1 MNKQTIEFAV
11 QRTDNIVTRIG
22 RSYISHPEIK
32 FSGGHIKW
40 YEDKPNQQCSNK
52 NEWVAFAVVVFCTSN
67 WFKLCLYNKETI
79 QSNQWING
87 LVKAQIVIV

>member
-11 QRTDNIVTRIG
+11 QKTNNIVTRIG

-40 YEDKPNQQCSNK
+40 YEDKPKQQHSN
-52 NEWVAFAVVVFCTSN
+52 T
-67 WFKLCLYNKETI
+67 
-79 QSNQWING
+79 NG
-87 LVKAQIVIV
+87 

>member
-1 MNKQTIEFAV
+1 MYAEIKSVGWEEGNTDMNKQTIEFAV

-52 NEWVAFAVVVFCTSN
+52 NE
-67 WFKLCLYNKETI
+67 
-79 QSNQWING
+79 
-87 LVKAQIVIV
+87 

>member
-52 NEWVAFAVVVFCTSN
+52 NE
-67 WFKLCLYNKETI
+67 
-79 QSNQWING
+79 
-87 LVKAQIVIV
+87 